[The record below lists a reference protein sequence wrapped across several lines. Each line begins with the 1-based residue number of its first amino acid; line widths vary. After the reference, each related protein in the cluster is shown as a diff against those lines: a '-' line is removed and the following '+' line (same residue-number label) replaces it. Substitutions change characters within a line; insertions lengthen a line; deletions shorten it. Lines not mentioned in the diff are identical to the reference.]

1 MSDATPLRNSRASTQ
16 ALEQGRDAFRKQ
28 AWGKAFSHF
37 CAADR
42 KSSLAPEDLVN
53 FAQAALL
60 TGRETEGIDLL
71 ARAHRDFL
79 NVGDTQRA
87 ARCAFWLGFTLLIQ
101 GEFAKA
107 GGWLSRAGRLLE
119 GQPDCVDKGYL
130 LLPEAY
136 RLYQAG
142 DAVAAHAKFVQAGDS
157 GERFGDKDLVTLA
170 LQGQG
175 RSLIRQGE
183 IARGVALLDEAM
195 VAVTAG
201 EVSPLNAGGVYCSVL
216 EACGEI
222 FDLQRAQEWT
232 SALEK
237 WCASQPDLVPY
248 RGHCLVRRVEL
259 LQLHGAWSDALE
271 CAERACK
278 LLSHPAPKATIGAAY
293 YQIAEIQRMLGRF
306 AESQESYRRAS
317 EWSKTPGPGPAQLR
331 LAQGEFEAANV
342 AIRRIAEE
350 VREAGPRARVLD
362 AYVEIVLAVH
372 DIAAARAA
380 ADELSTIAARW
391 EVPFLRALACR
402 ATGAVLLADGSANAS
417 LAELRRSWSLWC
429 ELDAPYEA
437 SRVRMLIAHACREL
451 KDEENARLELTAAC
465 QTFERLGAITDLSRV
480 RALLTGNRIQR
491 PDPLTEREVQ
501 VLRLV
506 ASGITNREVATKL
519 HITEKTV
526 ARHLSNIFTKLDLNS
541 RTAAA
546 AYAFDHDLV

>member
-1 MSDATPLRNSRASTQ
+1 MKSRTTLRTSRAGAH

-28 AWGKAFSHF
+28 AWGEAFSQLS
-37 CAADR
+37 AADR

-60 TGRETEGIDLL
+60 TGRETEGADLL
-71 ARAHRDFL
+71 SRAHQAFL
-79 NVGDTQRA
+79 NRGDSQHA
-87 ARCAFWLGFTLLIQ
+87 ARCAFWLGFTLLIN

-119 GQPDCVDKGYL
+119 GQPDCVEKGYL
-130 LLPEAY
+130 LLPEGY
-136 RLYQAG
+136 RLYHAG
-142 DAVAAHAKFVQAGDS
+142 DAVAAHAKFVQAAAS
-157 GERFGDKDLVTLA
+157 GESFGDKDLVTLA

-248 RGHCLVRRVEL
+248 RGHCLVRRSEL
-259 LQLHGAWSDALE
+259 LQLHGAWPEALE
-271 CAERACK
+271 WAERACEW
-278 LLSHPAPKATIGAAY
+278 LSRPAPKPAIGAAY
-293 YQIAEIQRMLGRF
+293 YQIGEVQRLLGRF
-306 AESQESYRRAS
+306 AESEEAYRRAS
-317 EWSKTPGPGPAQLR
+317 EWSGIPAPGPAQLR
-331 LAQGEFEAANV
+331 LAQGQVEAANV

-350 VREAGPRARVLD
+350 VRDAGPRARVLD

-372 DIAAARAA
+372 DVAAARAA
-380 ADELSTIAARW
+380 ADELSAIAARW
-391 EVPFLRALACR
+391 NVPFLRALASR
-402 ATGAVLLADGSANAS
+402 AHGAVLLADGNAQAS
-417 LAELRRSWSLWC
+417 LTELRRSWNIWC

-437 SRVRMLIAHACREL
+437 SRVRMLIAQACREL
-451 KDEENARLELTAAC
+451 KDEGNARLELAAAR
-465 QTFERLGAITDLSRV
+465 QTFERLGATKDLSRV
-480 RALLTGNRIQR
+480 RALLPSDASQSAGG
-491 PDPLTEREVQ
+491 LTEREVQ

-506 ASGITNREVATKL
+506 ASGMTNRAIAGKL
-519 HITEKTV
+519 KISEKTV
-526 ARHLSNIFTKLDLNS
+526 ARHLSNIFTKLDLCS

-546 AYAFDHDLV
+546 AYAYDHNLV

>member
-1 MSDATPLRNSRASTQ
+1 MKSRTTLRNSRAGTH

-28 AWGKAFSHF
+28 AWGEAFSQLSD
-37 CAADR
+37 ADR

-60 TGRETEGIDLL
+60 TGRETEGADILS
-71 ARAHRDFL
+71 RAHQAFL
-79 NVGDTQRA
+79 TRGDTQLA
-87 ARCAFWLGFTLLIQ
+87 ARCAFWLGFTLLIN

-107 GGWLSRAGRLLE
+107 GGWLSRASRLLVPE
-119 GQPDCVDKGYL
+119 G
-130 LLPEAY
+130 Y

-142 DAVAAHAKFVQAGDS
+142 DAVGAYAKFVQAAAS

-170 LQGQG
+170 FQGQG

-248 RGHCLVRRVEL
+248 RGHCLVRRAEL
-259 LQLHGAWSDALE
+259 LQLNGTWPEALE
-271 CAERACK
+271 WAERACE
-278 LLSHPAPKATIGAAY
+278 LLSHPSPKPAVGAAY
-293 YQIAEIQRMLGRF
+293 YQIGEIQRLLGRF
-306 AESQESYRRAS
+306 AESEEAYRRAT
-317 EWSKTPGPGPAQLR
+317 EWNKTPAPGPALLR
-331 LAQGEFEAANV
+331 LAQGQVEAANA

-350 VREAGPRARVLD
+350 VHEACPRARVLD
-362 AYVEIVLAVH
+362 AYVEIVLAFH
-372 DIAAARAA
+372 DIPAASAAAN
-380 ADELSTIAARW
+380 ELSEIAKSW
-391 EVPFLRALACR
+391 DVPFLRALASR
-402 ATGAVLLADGSANAS
+402 TRGAVLLADGKAHAA
-417 LAELRRSWSLWC
+417 LAELRKSWSIWC

-437 SRVRMLIAHACREL
+437 ARVRISIAQACREL
-451 KDEENARLELTAAC
+451 KDEESARLELSAAR
-465 QTFERLGAITDLSRV
+465 QTFERLGATKDLSRV
-480 RALLTGNRIQR
+480 RALLPRDVSQGAG
-491 PDPLTEREVQ
+491 PLTEREVQ

-506 ASGITNREVATKL
+506 ASGMTNRAIAGKL
-519 HITEKTV
+519 KISEKTV
-526 ARHLSNIFTKLDLNS
+526 ARHLSNIFTKLDLSS

-546 AYAFDHDLV
+546 AYAYDHNLV